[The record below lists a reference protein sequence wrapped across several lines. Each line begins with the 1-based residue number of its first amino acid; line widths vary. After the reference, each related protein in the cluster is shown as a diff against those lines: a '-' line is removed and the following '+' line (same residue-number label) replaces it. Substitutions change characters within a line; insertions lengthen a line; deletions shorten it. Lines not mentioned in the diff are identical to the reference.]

1 MKRNTDY
8 KNAAL
13 AALKGNWGKAVLA
26 TVIYMAIMYIAMG
39 PYVYNTVKLQN
50 YVRES
55 LPQVSSSI
63 SFSTAIRQS
72 MEASLSLAQDSE
84 YIAMQSKTSGS
95 MGLYYLLLFFIVLP
109 LGVGFLNAFRKLLVQ
124 GDNELPGNMYKLA
137 TSNYWHKVW
146 GMFLVMLFTF
156 LWSLLFIIP
165 GIIKGISYAMTQYIL
180 ADCPNVKAKD
190 ALKLS
195 MRMMDGHKW
204 EYFVFGLSFIGWI
217 LLSVITL
224 GLAAAFYTEPY
235 MHSSTAQYYLEV
247 RNEALRTGAITQGQL
262 DGTEL
267 V

>member
-146 GMFLVMLFTF
+146 GMFLGMLFTF

-165 GIIKGISYAMTQYIL
+165 GIVKCFSYSMTPFILEEHPELGANEAIDHSRAMM
-180 ADCPNVKAKD
+180 K
-190 ALKLS
+190 
-195 MRMMDGHKW
+195 GHKFDLFW
-204 EYFVFGLSFIGWI
+204 LILSFIGWGFLCLFTFGI
-217 LLSVITL
+217 GYLWLVPYMDTSISAFYEDVKADYEVNG
-224 GLAAAFYTEPY
+224 GLA
-235 MHSSTAQYYLEV
+235 
-247 RNEALRTGAITQGQL
+247 
-262 DGTEL
+262 
-267 V
+267 

>member
-165 GIIKGISYAMTQYIL
+165 GIVKCFSYSMTPFILEEHPELGANEAIDHSRAMM
-180 ADCPNVKAKD
+180 K
-190 ALKLS
+190 
-195 MRMMDGHKW
+195 GHKFDLFW
-204 EYFVFGLSFIGWI
+204 LILSFIGWGFLCLFTFGI
-217 LLSVITL
+217 GYLWLVPYMDTSVS
-224 GLAAAFYTEPY
+224 AFYEDVKADY
-235 MHSSTAQYYLEV
+235 EV
-247 RNEALRTGAITQGQL
+247 NGGLI
-262 DGTEL
+262 
-267 V
+267 

>member
-95 MGLYYLLLFFIVLP
+95 MGLYYLLIFFIVLP

-165 GIIKGISYAMTQYIL
+165 GIVKCFSYSMTPFILEEHPELGANEAIDHSRAMM
-180 ADCPNVKAKD
+180 K
-190 ALKLS
+190 
-195 MRMMDGHKW
+195 GHKFDLFW
-204 EYFVFGLSFIGWI
+204 LILSFIGWGFLCLFTFGI
-217 LLSVITL
+217 GYLWLVPYMDTSISAFYEDVKADYEVNG
-224 GLAAAFYTEPY
+224 GLA
-235 MHSSTAQYYLEV
+235 
-247 RNEALRTGAITQGQL
+247 
-262 DGTEL
+262 
-267 V
+267 